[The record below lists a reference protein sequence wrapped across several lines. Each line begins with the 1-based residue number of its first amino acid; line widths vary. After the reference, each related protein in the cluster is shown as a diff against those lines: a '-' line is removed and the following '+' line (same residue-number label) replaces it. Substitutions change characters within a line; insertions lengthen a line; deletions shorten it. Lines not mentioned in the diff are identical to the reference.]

1 MYWNNPLEQVR
12 YPGPSDIIFKAT
24 HGGQHCLFW
33 NPAARFDNIS
43 TNQRLVD
50 LCTWANNHVRTQGVN
65 EFLTNPCCFYDIAN
79 LVKLNMWIQDIRC
92 QGIVKPW
99 LIQDQGDGTFL
110 AGNGDSRLRCLERI
124 PEIQTVCAF
133 ISTHV
138 SRAHLYSDLEPVDTF
153 EQFAQLCGAEPEQ
166 EFLFRLTDAD
176 APYGLYWYEYDSSKT
191 RAVTPGEPEAV
202 GIMTRY
208 FAVHP
213 NVVITPEWFDI
224 PIHWQEY
231 MSNS

>member
-1 MYWNNPLEQVR
+1 MYWNNPLERVV
-12 YPGPSDIIFKAT
+12 YPASSDVIFKAT

-43 TNQRLVD
+43 TNQRLQD
-50 LCTWANNHVRTQGVN
+50 LCDWANDYIQTQGLQR
-65 EFLTNPCCFYDIAN
+65 FLTDPRCFYDIAN
-79 LVKLNMWIQDIRC
+79 LVKLNMWIQDIRR

-124 PEIQTVCAF
+124 PEIKTVSAF
-133 ISTHV
+133 VSTHQ
-138 SRAHLYSDLEPVDTF
+138 SRAHLYEDLEPVTSF
-153 EQFAQLCGAEPEQ
+153 EQFASLCQAELGQ
-166 EFLFRLTDAD
+166 EFLFRLTDAN
-176 APYGLYWYEYDSSKT
+176 APYGLYWYEYNSSKT

-202 GIMTRY
+202 SIMTNY
-208 FAVHP
+208 FDQHP
-213 NVVITPEWFDI
+213 GLEITPEWFDI
-224 PIHWQEY
+224 PIQWEDY